1 MKMNTR
7 EVYITNIAAN
17 EDDFKRKKEND
28 TKTINIDDEIKKIIA
43 ESLIKAKGKKSNDLI
58 NPLND
63 IKKKEINK
71 IKENK
76 IRLITKQ
83 ANKITVKELDKEIFK

>member
-7 EVYITNIAAN
+7 DVFIINIASN
-17 EDDFKRKKEND
+17 DDDFKRKKEKD
-28 TKTINIDDEIKKIIA
+28 TKNMNIDEEINKIIS

-71 IKENK
+71 LKENK

>member
-1 MKMNTR
+1 MNTR
-7 EVYITNIAAN
+7 DVNLINIASN
-17 EDDFKRKKEND
+17 DDDFKRKKEKD
-28 TKTINIDDEIKKIIA
+28 TKNINIDDEINKIIA
-43 ESLIKAKGKKSNDLI
+43 DSLIKAKGKKSNDLI

-71 IKENK
+71 LKENK

>member
-7 EVYITNIAAN
+7 DVNLINIASN
-17 EDDFKRKKEND
+17 DDDFKRKKEKD
-28 TKTINIDDEIKKIIA
+28 TKNINIDDEINKIIA
-43 ESLIKAKGKKSNDLI
+43 DSLIKAKGKKSNDLI

-71 IKENK
+71 LKENK